1 MNEGIGTII
10 EKRENRA
17 NIRPQCQASLETGTT
32 GATVRRVRYDRS
44 AATLPRETRGRRY
57 GALLT
62 LVLPHGRSVTHVG
75 NEVRSVRKDQEV

>member
-10 EKRENRA
+10 ERRENRA

-32 GATVRRVRYDRS
+32 CARVCRVRYNRS
-44 AATLPRETRGRRY
+44 AATLPLETSGRRY
-57 GALLT
+57 SALLT
-62 LVLPHGRSVTHVG
+62 LVLPRGRSFTHIG